1 MDKRK
6 VIIDCDPGIDDALA
20 IILALK
26 SKEIEV
32 IGITTVSGNVES
44 LQGAKNALKVLKLL
58 GRLDIPV
65 YLGESKPI
73 KRELVTAQ
81 DTHGEDGLGETFL
94 EEVSSEYI
102 RENGVDFILNTLKN
116 QENVS
121 IIALGPL
128 TNLCRAIEKDSETFH
143 RVKEIVSMGG
153 AYKSH
158 GNCSPV
164 AEFNYWVDPHGARL
178 CRAIEKDSETFHR
191 VKEIVSMGGAY
202 KSHGNCSPVAE
213 FNYWVDPHGA
223 REFLKKFNGEFTM
236 VGLDVTR
243 EIVLTPNLREMIHQF
258 KDEIGDFIYDI
269 TRFYV
274 DFHWEQERTLGCVIN
289 DPLAVEYFI
298 NRELCNGFKAYV
310 DIACEDISMG
320 QSVVDVADFYKKRKN
335 VFVLDKVNS
344 KEFMISF
351 LNKIFP
357 SHKEDIKNVLNNPKY
372 GI

>member
-1 MDKRK
+1 MDKSK

-32 IGITTVSGNVES
+32 LGITTVSGNVES

-116 QENVS
+116 EENVS

-128 TNLCRAIEKDSETFH
+128 TNL
-143 RVKEIVSMGG
+143 
-153 AYKSH
+153 Y
-158 GNCSPV
+158 
-164 AEFNYWVDPHGARL
+164 
-178 CRAIEKDSETFHR
+178 RAIEKDSETFHR

-298 NRELCNGFKAYV
+298 NREICEGFKAYV

-344 KEFMISF
+344 KEFMVSF

-357 SHKEDIKNVLNNPKY
+357 SHKEDIENILNNPKY

>member
-6 VIIDCDPGIDDALA
+6 VIVDCDPGIDDALA

-32 IGITTVSGNVES
+32 VGITTVSGNVES

-116 QENVS
+116 DENVS

-128 TNLCRAIEKDSETFH
+128 TN
-143 RVKEIVSMGG
+143 
-153 AYKSH
+153 
-158 GNCSPV
+158 
-164 AEFNYWVDPHGARL
+164 L

-298 NRELCNGFKAYV
+298 NRELCEGFKAYV

-344 KEFMISF
+344 KEFMVSF

>member
-65 YLGESKPI
+65 YLGESKPV

-128 TNLCRAIEKDSETFH
+128 TN
-143 RVKEIVSMGG
+143 
-153 AYKSH
+153 
-158 GNCSPV
+158 
-164 AEFNYWVDPHGARL
+164 L

-298 NRELCNGFKAYV
+298 NRELCDGFKAYV

-344 KEFMISF
+344 KEFMVSF

>member
-6 VIIDCDPGIDDALA
+6 VIIDCDLGIDDALA

-116 QENVS
+116 DENVS

-128 TNLCRAIEKDSETFH
+128 TN
-143 RVKEIVSMGG
+143 
-153 AYKSH
+153 
-158 GNCSPV
+158 
-164 AEFNYWVDPHGARL
+164 L

-236 VGLDVTR
+236 VGLDITR

-298 NRELCNGFKAYV
+298 NRELCEGFKAYV
-310 DIACEDISMG
+310 DIACQDISMG

-344 KEFMISF
+344 KEFMVSF

-357 SHKEDIKNVLNNPKY
+357 SHKDDIKNILNNPKY

>member
-20 IILALK
+20 IILALE

-44 LQGAKNALKVLKLL
+44 VQGAKNALKVLKLL

-65 YLGESKPI
+65 YLGESKPV

-128 TNLCRAIEKDSETFH
+128 TNL
-143 RVKEIVSMGG
+143 
-153 AYKSH
+153 Y
-158 GNCSPV
+158 
-164 AEFNYWVDPHGARL
+164 
-178 CRAIEKDSETFHR
+178 RAIEKDSETFHR

-258 KDEIGDFIYDI
+258 NDEIGDFIYDI

-298 NRELCNGFKAYV
+298 NRDICEGFKAYV
-310 DIACEDISMG
+310 NIACEDISMG
-320 QSVVDVADFYKKRKN
+320 QSVVDVADFYKRRKN

-344 KEFMISF
+344 KEFMVSF

-357 SHKEDIKNVLNNPKY
+357 RHKEDIKNVLNNPKH

>member
-6 VIIDCDPGIDDALA
+6 VIMDCDPGIDDALA

-65 YLGESKPI
+65 YLGESKPV

-116 QENVS
+116 EENVS

-128 TNLCRAIEKDSETFH
+128 TN
-143 RVKEIVSMGG
+143 
-153 AYKSH
+153 
-158 GNCSPV
+158 
-164 AEFNYWVDPHGARL
+164 L

-274 DFHWEQERTLGCVIN
+274 DFHWEQERTLVCVIN

-298 NRELCNGFKAYV
+298 NRELCDGFKAYV

-320 QSVVDVADFYKKRKN
+320 QSVVDVADFYKRRKN

-344 KEFMISF
+344 KEFMVSF
-351 LNKIFP
+351 LNKIFQ

>member
-32 IGITTVSGNVES
+32 VGITTVSGNVES

-65 YLGESKPI
+65 YLGESKPV

-116 QENVS
+116 HENVS

-128 TNLCRAIEKDSETFH
+128 TN
-143 RVKEIVSMGG
+143 
-153 AYKSH
+153 
-158 GNCSPV
+158 
-164 AEFNYWVDPHGARL
+164 L

-298 NRELCNGFKAYV
+298 NRELCEGFKAYV

-320 QSVVDVADFYKKRKN
+320 QSVVDVADFYKRRKN

-344 KEFMISF
+344 KEFMLSF

>member
-6 VIIDCDPGIDDALA
+6 VIVDCDPGIDDALA

-32 IGITTVSGNVES
+32 VGITTVSGNVES

-128 TNLCRAIEKDSETFH
+128 TNLCRAIEKDSE
-143 RVKEIVSMGG
+143 S
-153 AYKSH
+153 
-158 GNCSPV
+158 
-164 AEFNYWVDPHGARL
+164 
-178 CRAIEKDSETFHR
+178 FHR

-298 NRELCNGFKAYV
+298 NRELCEGFKAYV

-344 KEFMISF
+344 KEFIISF

>member
-26 SKEIEV
+26 SKEIEIV
-32 IGITTVSGNVES
+32 GITTVSGNVES

-65 YLGESKPI
+65 YLGEGKPV

-102 RENGVDFILNTLKN
+102 RENGVDFILNTLKD

-128 TNLCRAIEKDSETFH
+128 TN
-143 RVKEIVSMGG
+143 
-153 AYKSH
+153 
-158 GNCSPV
+158 
-164 AEFNYWVDPHGARL
+164 L

-298 NRELCNGFKAYV
+298 NRELCEGFKAYV

-344 KEFMISF
+344 KEFMVSF

-357 SHKEDIKNVLNNPKY
+357 RHKEDIKNVLNNPKY

>member
-164 AEFNYWVDPHGARL
+164 AEFNYWVDPHGAR
-178 CRAIEKDSETFHR
+178 
-191 VKEIVSMGGAY
+191 
-202 KSHGNCSPVAE
+202 
-213 FNYWVDPHGA
+213 
-223 REFLKKFNGEFTM
+223 EFLKKFNGEFTM

-298 NRELCNGFKAYV
+298 NRELCDGFKAYV

-320 QSVVDVADFYKKRKN
+320 QSVVDVADFYKRRKN

-357 SHKEDIKNVLNNPKY
+357 RHKEDIKNVLNNPKY
-372 GI
+372 DI

>member
-32 IGITTVSGNVES
+32 VGITTVSGNVES

-128 TNLCRAIEKDSETFH
+128 TNL
-143 RVKEIVSMGG
+143 
-153 AYKSH
+153 Y
-158 GNCSPV
+158 
-164 AEFNYWVDPHGARL
+164 
-178 CRAIEKDSETFHR
+178 RAIEKDSETFHR

-298 NRELCNGFKAYV
+298 NRELCEGFKAYV

-344 KEFMISF
+344 KEFMLSF
-351 LNKIFP
+351 LNKIFQ

>member
-32 IGITTVSGNVES
+32 VGITTVSGNVES

-94 EEVSSEYI
+94 DEVSSEYI

-116 QENVS
+116 KKNVS

-128 TNLCRAIEKDSETFH
+128 TNL
-143 RVKEIVSMGG
+143 
-153 AYKSH
+153 Y
-158 GNCSPV
+158 
-164 AEFNYWVDPHGARL
+164 
-178 CRAIEKDSETFHR
+178 RAIEKDSETFHR

-223 REFLKKFNGEFTM
+223 REFLKKFNGKFTM

-298 NRELCNGFKAYV
+298 NREICEGFKAYV

-344 KEFMISF
+344 KEFMVSF

-357 SHKEDIKNVLNNPKY
+357 SHKEDIENILNNPKY

>member
-1 MDKRK
+1 
-6 VIIDCDPGIDDALA
+6 
-20 IILALK
+20 
-26 SKEIEV
+26 
-32 IGITTVSGNVES
+32 
-44 LQGAKNALKVLKLL
+44 
-58 GRLDIPV
+58 
-65 YLGESKPI
+65 
-73 KRELVTAQ
+73 
-81 DTHGEDGLGETFL
+81 
-94 EEVSSEYI
+94 
-102 RENGVDFILNTLKN
+102 
-116 QENVS
+116 
-121 IIALGPL
+121 
-128 TNLCRAIEKDSETFH
+128 
-143 RVKEIVSMGG
+143 
-153 AYKSH
+153 
-158 GNCSPV
+158 
-164 AEFNYWVDPHGARL
+164 
-178 CRAIEKDSETFHR
+178 
-191 VKEIVSMGGAY
+191 MGGAY

-243 EIVLTPNLREMIHQF
+243 EVVLTPNLREMIHQF

-298 NRELCNGFKAYV
+298 NRELCEGFKAYV

-344 KEFMISF
+344 KEFIISF

>member
-44 LQGAKNALKVLKLL
+44 VQGAKNALKVLKLL

-128 TNLCRAIEKDSETFH
+128 TNLYRAIEKDSETFH
-143 RVKEIVSMGG
+143 RVE
-153 AYKSH
+153 
-158 GNCSPV
+158 
-164 AEFNYWVDPHGARL
+164 
-178 CRAIEKDSETFHR
+178 
-191 VKEIVSMGGAY
+191 EIVSMGGAY

-258 KDEIGDFIYDI
+258 NDEISDFIYDI

-289 DPLAVEYFI
+289 DPLAVEFFI
-298 NRELCNGFKAYV
+298 NRDICEGFKAYV

-320 QSVVDVADFYKKRKN
+320 QSVVDVADFYKRRKN

-344 KEFMISF
+344 KEFMVSF

-357 SHKEDIKNVLNNPKY
+357 SHKEDIENVLNNPKY

>member
-32 IGITTVSGNVES
+32 VGITTVSGNVES

-58 GRLDIPV
+58 SRLDIPV

-116 QENVS
+116 HENVS

-128 TNLCRAIEKDSETFH
+128 TN
-143 RVKEIVSMGG
+143 
-153 AYKSH
+153 
-158 GNCSPV
+158 
-164 AEFNYWVDPHGARL
+164 L

-298 NRELCNGFKAYV
+298 NRELCEGFKAYV

-351 LNKIFP
+351 LNKIFS

>member
-32 IGITTVSGNVES
+32 VGITTVSGNVES

-116 QENVS
+116 EENVS

-128 TNLCRAIEKDSETFH
+128 TNLYRAIEKDSETFH

-158 GNCSPV
+158 GNCSP
-164 AEFNYWVDPHGARL
+164 
-178 CRAIEKDSETFHR
+178 I
-191 VKEIVSMGGAY
+191 
-202 KSHGNCSPVAE
+202 AE

-298 NRELCNGFKAYV
+298 NRELCEGFKAYV

-344 KEFMISF
+344 KEFMVSF

-357 SHKEDIKNVLNNPKY
+357 SHKEDIENILNNPKY
-372 GI
+372 GL

>member
-32 IGITTVSGNVES
+32 VGITTVSGNVES

-94 EEVSSEYI
+94 DEVSSEYI

-116 QENVS
+116 EENVS

-128 TNLCRAIEKDSETFH
+128 TNL
-143 RVKEIVSMGG
+143 
-153 AYKSH
+153 Y
-158 GNCSPV
+158 
-164 AEFNYWVDPHGARL
+164 
-178 CRAIEKDSETFHR
+178 RAIEKDSETFHR

-298 NRELCNGFKAYV
+298 NREICEGFKAYV

-344 KEFMISF
+344 KEFMVSF

-357 SHKEDIKNVLNNPKY
+357 SHKEDIENILNNPKY

>member
-32 IGITTVSGNVES
+32 VGITTVSGNVES

-128 TNLCRAIEKDSETFH
+128 TNL
-143 RVKEIVSMGG
+143 
-153 AYKSH
+153 Y
-158 GNCSPV
+158 
-164 AEFNYWVDPHGARL
+164 
-178 CRAIEKDSETFHR
+178 RAIEKDSETFHR

-298 NRELCNGFKAYV
+298 NRELCEGFRAYV

-344 KEFMISF
+344 KEFMVSF

>member
-116 QENVS
+116 EENVS

-128 TNLCRAIEKDSETFH
+128 TN
-143 RVKEIVSMGG
+143 
-153 AYKSH
+153 
-158 GNCSPV
+158 
-164 AEFNYWVDPHGARL
+164 L

-320 QSVVDVADFYKKRKN
+320 QSLVDVADFYKKRKN

>member
-65 YLGESKPI
+65 YLGESKPV

-128 TNLCRAIEKDSETFH
+128 TN
-143 RVKEIVSMGG
+143 
-153 AYKSH
+153 
-158 GNCSPV
+158 
-164 AEFNYWVDPHGARL
+164 L

-298 NRELCNGFKAYV
+298 NRELCEGFKAYV

-320 QSVVDVADFYKKRKN
+320 QRVVDVADFYKKRKN

-344 KEFMISF
+344 KEFMVSF

-357 SHKEDIKNVLNNPKY
+357 SHKDDIKNILNNPKY

>member
-6 VIIDCDPGIDDALA
+6 VIIDCDPGIDDALS
-20 IILALK
+20 IILALE

-44 LQGAKNALKVLKLL
+44 VQGAKNALKVLKLL

-65 YLGESKPI
+65 YLGESKPV

-164 AEFNYWVDPHGARL
+164 AEFNYWVDPHGAR
-178 CRAIEKDSETFHR
+178 
-191 VKEIVSMGGAY
+191 
-202 KSHGNCSPVAE
+202 
-213 FNYWVDPHGA
+213 
-223 REFLKKFNGEFTM
+223 EFLKKFNGEFTM

-258 KDEIGDFIYDI
+258 NDEIGDFIYDI

-289 DPLAVEYFI
+289 DPLAVEFFI
-298 NRELCNGFKAYV
+298 NRDICEGFKAYV

-320 QSVVDVADFYKKRKN
+320 QSVVDVADFYKRRKN

-344 KEFMISF
+344 KEFMVSF

-357 SHKEDIKNVLNNPKY
+357 RHKEDIKNVLNNPKY

>member
-32 IGITTVSGNVES
+32 VGITTVSGNVES

-116 QENVS
+116 HENVS

-128 TNLCRAIEKDSETFH
+128 TNLCRAIEKDSE
-143 RVKEIVSMGG
+143 S
-153 AYKSH
+153 
-158 GNCSPV
+158 
-164 AEFNYWVDPHGARL
+164 
-178 CRAIEKDSETFHR
+178 FHR

-298 NRELCNGFKAYV
+298 NRELCEGFKAYV

-344 KEFMISF
+344 KEFMVSF
-351 LNKIFP
+351 LDKIFP

>member
-164 AEFNYWVDPHGARL
+164 AEFNYWVDPHGAR
-178 CRAIEKDSETFHR
+178 
-191 VKEIVSMGGAY
+191 
-202 KSHGNCSPVAE
+202 
-213 FNYWVDPHGA
+213 
-223 REFLKKFNGEFTM
+223 EFLKRFNGEFTM

-298 NRELCNGFKAYV
+298 NRELCEGFKAYV

-320 QSVVDVADFYKKRKN
+320 QSVVDVADFYKRRKN

-344 KEFMISF
+344 KEFMVSF

>member
-32 IGITTVSGNVES
+32 VGITTVSGNVES

-65 YLGESKPI
+65 YLGEGKPV

-116 QENVS
+116 DENVS

-128 TNLCRAIEKDSETFH
+128 TN
-143 RVKEIVSMGG
+143 
-153 AYKSH
+153 
-158 GNCSPV
+158 
-164 AEFNYWVDPHGARL
+164 L

-298 NRELCNGFKAYV
+298 NRELCEGFKAYV

-344 KEFMISF
+344 KEFMVSF

>member
-58 GRLDIPV
+58 DRLDIPV
-65 YLGESKPI
+65 YLGESKPV

-116 QENVS
+116 EENVS

-164 AEFNYWVDPHGARL
+164 AEFNYWVDPHGAR
-178 CRAIEKDSETFHR
+178 
-191 VKEIVSMGGAY
+191 
-202 KSHGNCSPVAE
+202 
-213 FNYWVDPHGA
+213 
-223 REFLKKFNGEFTM
+223 EFLKRFNGEFTM

-298 NRELCNGFKAYV
+298 NRELCEGFKAYV

-335 VFVLDKVNS
+335 VFILDKVNS

-357 SHKEDIKNVLNNPKY
+357 IHKEDIKNVLNNPKH

>member
-32 IGITTVSGNVES
+32 VGITTVSGNVES

-116 QENVS
+116 QESVS

-128 TNLCRAIEKDSETFH
+128 TNLYRAIEKE
-143 RVKEIVSMGG
+143 
-153 AYKSH
+153 
-158 GNCSPV
+158 P
-164 AEFNYWVDPHGARL
+164 
-178 CRAIEKDSETFHR
+178 ETFHR

-298 NRELCNGFKAYV
+298 NREICEGFKAYM

-344 KEFMISF
+344 KEFMVSF

-357 SHKEDIKNVLNNPKY
+357 SHKEDIENILNNPKY

>member
-65 YLGESKPI
+65 YLGESKPV

-128 TNLCRAIEKDSETFH
+128 TNLCR
-143 RVKEIVSMGG
+143 V
-153 AYKSH
+153 
-158 GNCSPV
+158 
-164 AEFNYWVDPHGARL
+164 
-178 CRAIEKDSETFHR
+178 IEKDSETFHR

-223 REFLKKFNGEFTM
+223 REFLKRFNGEFTM

-298 NRELCNGFKAYV
+298 NRELCDGFKAYV
-310 DIACEDISMG
+310 DISCEDISMG
-320 QSVVDVADFYKKRKN
+320 QSVVDVADFYKRRKN

-344 KEFMISF
+344 KEFMVSF

-357 SHKEDIKNVLNNPKY
+357 RHKEDIKNVLNNPKY

>member
-65 YLGESKPI
+65 YLGESKPV

-116 QENVS
+116 DENVS

-128 TNLCRAIEKDSETFH
+128 TNLCRAIEKDSE
-143 RVKEIVSMGG
+143 S
-153 AYKSH
+153 
-158 GNCSPV
+158 
-164 AEFNYWVDPHGARL
+164 
-178 CRAIEKDSETFHR
+178 FHR

-298 NRELCNGFKAYV
+298 NRELCEGFKAYV

-344 KEFMISF
+344 KEFMVSF

-357 SHKEDIKNVLNNPKY
+357 SHKEDIKNVLNNSKY

>member
-58 GRLDIPV
+58 DRLDIPV

-116 QENVS
+116 EENVS

-128 TNLCRAIEKDSETFH
+128 TN
-143 RVKEIVSMGG
+143 
-153 AYKSH
+153 
-158 GNCSPV
+158 
-164 AEFNYWVDPHGARL
+164 L

-298 NRELCNGFKAYV
+298 NRELCEGFKAYV

-344 KEFMISF
+344 KEFMVSF

>member
-6 VIIDCDPGIDDALA
+6 VIIDCDPGIDDSLA

-65 YLGESKPI
+65 YLGEGKPV

-116 QENVS
+116 HENVS

-128 TNLCRAIEKDSETFH
+128 TNLCRAIEKDSE
-143 RVKEIVSMGG
+143 S
-153 AYKSH
+153 
-158 GNCSPV
+158 
-164 AEFNYWVDPHGARL
+164 
-178 CRAIEKDSETFHR
+178 FHR

-298 NRELCNGFKAYV
+298 NRELCEGFKAYV

-344 KEFMISF
+344 KEFMVSF

-357 SHKEDIKNVLNNPKY
+357 IHKEDIKNVLNNPKY

>member
-6 VIIDCDPGIDDALA
+6 VIVDCDPGIDDALA

-32 IGITTVSGNVES
+32 IGITTVSGNVKS

-102 RENGVDFILNTLKN
+102 RENSVDFILNTLKN
-116 QENVS
+116 HENVS

-128 TNLCRAIEKDSETFH
+128 TN
-143 RVKEIVSMGG
+143 
-153 AYKSH
+153 
-158 GNCSPV
+158 
-164 AEFNYWVDPHGARL
+164 L

-298 NRELCNGFKAYV
+298 NRELCEGFKAYV

-320 QSVVDVADFYKKRKN
+320 QSVVDVADFYKRRKN

-344 KEFMISF
+344 KEFMVSF

-357 SHKEDIKNVLNNPKY
+357 SHKEDIKNVLNNSKY

>member
-32 IGITTVSGNVES
+32 VGITTVSGNVES

-128 TNLCRAIEKDSETFH
+128 TNL
-143 RVKEIVSMGG
+143 
-153 AYKSH
+153 Y
-158 GNCSPV
+158 
-164 AEFNYWVDPHGARL
+164 
-178 CRAIEKDSETFHR
+178 RAIEKDSETFHR

-298 NRELCNGFKAYV
+298 NKEICEGFKAYV

-344 KEFMISF
+344 KEFMVSF

-357 SHKEDIKNVLNNPKY
+357 SHKEDIENILNNPKY

>member
-32 IGITTVSGNVES
+32 LGITAVSGNVES

-94 EEVSSEYI
+94 DEVSSEYI

-116 QENVS
+116 KEDVS

-128 TNLCRAIEKDSETFH
+128 TNLYRAIEKDSE
-143 RVKEIVSMGG
+143 I
-153 AYKSH
+153 
-158 GNCSPV
+158 
-164 AEFNYWVDPHGARL
+164 
-178 CRAIEKDSETFHR
+178 FHR

-298 NRELCNGFKAYV
+298 NREICEGFKAYV

-344 KEFMISF
+344 KEFMVSF

-357 SHKEDIKNVLNNPKY
+357 SHKEDIKNILNNPKY
-372 GI
+372 GL

>member
-6 VIIDCDPGIDDALA
+6 VIVDCDPGIDDALA

-32 IGITTVSGNVES
+32 IGITTVSGNVKS

-128 TNLCRAIEKDSETFH
+128 TNLYRAI
-143 RVKEIVSMGG
+143 G
-153 AYKSH
+153 
-158 GNCSPV
+158 
-164 AEFNYWVDPHGARL
+164 
-178 CRAIEKDSETFHR
+178 KDSETFHR

-344 KEFMISF
+344 KEFMVSF

-357 SHKEDIKNVLNNPKY
+357 IHKEDIKNVLNNPKY

>member
-6 VIIDCDPGIDDALA
+6 VIVDCDPGIDDALA

-32 IGITTVSGNVES
+32 VGITTVSGNVES

-128 TNLCRAIEKDSETFH
+128 TNLCRAIEKDSE
-143 RVKEIVSMGG
+143 S
-153 AYKSH
+153 
-158 GNCSPV
+158 
-164 AEFNYWVDPHGARL
+164 
-178 CRAIEKDSETFHR
+178 FHR

-258 KDEIGDFIYDI
+258 NDEIGDFIYDI

-289 DPLAVEYFI
+289 DPLAVEFFI
-298 NRELCNGFKAYV
+298 NRDICEGFKAYV

-320 QSVVDVADFYKKRKN
+320 QSVVDVADFYKRRKN

-344 KEFMISF
+344 KEFMVSF

-357 SHKEDIKNVLNNPKY
+357 SHKEDIENVL
-372 GI
+372 

>member
-32 IGITTVSGNVES
+32 VGITTVSGNVES

-116 QENVS
+116 HENVS

-128 TNLCRAIEKDSETFH
+128 TN
-143 RVKEIVSMGG
+143 
-153 AYKSH
+153 
-158 GNCSPV
+158 
-164 AEFNYWVDPHGARL
+164 L

-289 DPLAVEYFI
+289 DPLAVGYFI
-298 NRELCNGFKAYV
+298 NRELCEGFKAYV

-351 LNKIFP
+351 LNKIFS